1 MKFSEYMSASK
12 FNRKNPAQRISP
24 EKMYVLIK
32 DLFAFTSLQQKC
44 ISISDMQAQKA
55 HILSFSK

>member
-1 MKFSEYMSASK
+1 MKFYKCIFENK
-12 FNRKNPAQRISP
+12 FSSKNPAQPISS
-24 EKMYVLIK
+24 ENMYVLIK

-44 ISISDMQAQKA
+44 ISVSDMHALEA

>member
-1 MKFSEYMSASK
+1 MKFSKCVPASK
-12 FNRKNPAQRISP
+12 FSSKNQALTISS
-24 EKMYVLIK
+24 ENMYVLIK

-44 ISISDMQAQKA
+44 ISISDMQALEA